1 MDKKQYQ
8 KTHPWIT
15 FKLNL
20 QKASHTFWM
29 LLGEAQS
36 KCRHIAG
43 VPLRPEKA
51 EELHRIY
58 LTKGI
63 RATTAIEG
71 NTLSEEEVR
80 KIIDSDLPVP
90 PSKEYLKQEILNIQD
105 ACNSIAARIAD
116 PSSRGGGIT
125 PDEILGYNALVL
137 KKLPQKSEVLP
148 GNIRTFPVVA
158 GSYRGA
164 PAEDCR
170 YLLERFCHWMNDP
183 SSFDLGKSDTLS
195 SGILKAILAHIYLV
209 WIHPFADGNGRT
221 ARLLEFRF
229 LLEAGAPSPAGHL
242 LSNHYNETRDEY
254 YRHLEISW
262 RKENGILDFLEY
274 ALQGFVDQLDE
285 QIIHIRHDQIEVTWE
300 NFLHSQFGETQT
312 ENRRKKLLLAL
323 SKEEGPVPRNRI
335 LTIDTDVAELYRK
348 KTPKTLSRDL
358 SELERRQ
365 LLKIDKKGLSP
376 RRDRIIAF
384 MPVLRTDI
392 LSDLLIPRHHN
403 DKGK

>member
-1 MDKKQYQ
+1 
-8 KTHPWIT
+8 
-15 FKLNL
+15 
-20 QKASHTFWM
+20 
-29 LLGEAQS
+29 
-36 KCRHIAG
+36 
-43 VPLRPEKA
+43 
-51 EELHRIY
+51 
-58 LTKGI
+58 
-63 RATTAIEG
+63 
-71 NTLSEEEVR
+71 
-80 KIIDSDLPVP
+80 
-90 PSKEYLKQEILNIQD
+90 
-105 ACNSIAARIAD
+105 
-116 PSSRGGGIT
+116 
-125 PDEILGYNALVL
+125 
-137 KKLPQKSEVLP
+137 
-148 GNIRTFPVVA
+148 
-158 GSYRGA
+158 
-164 PAEDCR
+164 
-170 YLLERFCHWMNDP
+170 MNDP

-312 ENRRKKLLLAL
+312 ENRRKKILLAL